1 MARNPLTPEQ
11 REKLKQTLASGS
23 RLGASDLRL
32 INIDVYRERLGKEWF
47 KYKGII
53 HALAAAAIKTE
64 LGPQDFYV
72 ETKTGY
78 GIFFFKHDLEQVQ
91 VVSDRIAERLQR
103 ELSRE
108 PAFGDPPLGCEA
120 VSVNCDEFL
129 RQLEAEAQGAA
140 VPVAE
145 PPRLPPQLQ
154 SAMHYA
160 PLWHTKVNRI
170 VGSIHTPIARA
181 SVRRFSDN
189 EYYMPSLA
197 QARHDL
203 QGFGVMLNDA
213 YKLHKAGKSA
223 TIIFSLNFKAFC
235 APEYAK
241 EYMLALRQTPSAL
254 LQYLTPRFVRIPPG
268 TPQTLLATKVQLL
281 STIFRHVVLHSR
293 PHVEHSAFEFVPC
306 SILSTS
312 WKDIHHFSHGDP
324 KASEQMLRAFSR
336 SAKRL
341 RLNALVE
348 GLEDQQMLESAI
360 AAGID
365 FASGEVVQ
373 PYSQTPFHQR
383 PLTLGDI
390 RATPRTA
397 PAAPAPQPPAPA
409 QTVAATAPKPAPAA
423 PSGDVFEI

>member
-32 INIDVYRERLGKEWF
+32 INIDVYRERLGKDWF

-53 HALAAAAIKTE
+53 HALAATAIKSE

-72 ETKTGY
+72 ETKGGY
-78 GIFFFKHDLEQVQ
+78 GVFFFKHDLEEVQ
-91 VVSDRIAERLQR
+91 VVSERIADRLQR

-129 RQLEAEAQGAA
+129 KQLEAESLPQ
-140 VPVAE
+140 VE
-145 PPRLPPQLQ
+145 PAPRPHQLPSQLALSMQ
-154 SAMHYA
+154 YA
-160 PLWHTKVNRI
+160 PLWHAKVHRV
-170 VGSIHTPIARA
+170 VGSIHTPIAR
-181 SVRRFSDN
+181 SSFRRFPDN
-189 EYYMPSLA
+189 EYYEPSQA
-197 QARHDL
+197 QARHDI
-203 QGFGVMLNDA
+203 QSFGAMLNDA

-223 TIIFSLNFKAFC
+223 TIIFSINFKAFC
-235 APEYAK
+235 TPEYAK
-241 EYMLALRQTPSAL
+241 DYMLALRQTPSAL

-281 STIFRHVVLHSR
+281 STIFKHVVLHTR
-293 PHVEHSAFEFVPC
+293 PVVEHSAFEFVPC

-324 KASEQMLRAFSR
+324 KACEQMLRAFCL

-348 GLEDQQMLESAI
+348 GLEDQPILDAAI
-360 AAGID
+360 TAGVD
-365 FASGEVVQ
+365 FASGEAVL
-373 PYSQTPFHQR
+373 PFSQTPLHQR

-390 RATPRTA
+390 RATPRPTSTIAAVPAAA
-397 PAAPAPQPPAPA
+397 PAAMPTTKAQPAPA
-409 QTVAATAPKPAPAA
+409 T
-423 PSGDVFEI
+423 SGDDVFEI